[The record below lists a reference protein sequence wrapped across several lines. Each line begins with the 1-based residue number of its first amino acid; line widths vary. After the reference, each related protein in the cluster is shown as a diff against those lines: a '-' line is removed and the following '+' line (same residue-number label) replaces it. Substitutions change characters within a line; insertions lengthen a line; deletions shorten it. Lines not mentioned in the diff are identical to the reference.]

1 MQAAYSGT
9 LRGPPS
15 NPYLP
20 RSPSNLSQ
28 AAPNGGDDL
37 PTTGPTS
44 DPLAHSGW
52 LLKRTARRRTPAA
65 ASSTTLAKRLS
76 QSLLGGGS
84 GTESDLRKRHFR
96 LSAVATLPGTQG
108 ATVWWLAYHDSA
120 KRDAREKW
128 GVSAADITRVAR
140 APADPRAAEETRYG
154 CVVATVDRTLELF
167 APSQVVLDDWLR
179 ALDAA
184 RRVSKRNLAAANLPT
199 AARTLHLTGGMSR
212 ADLGDAHAELAID
225 NALAGMRRADSAH
238 ALAAIAA
245 RPNIARASVSL
256 VDMRTMQTATVAPD
270 VGTGPPQM
278 GKAGSVPALL
288 YAPSA
293 VQQQQ
298 QQPPQPLRVAT
309 HPAPST
315 AAMLAVPAADVCPV
329 SPDQARLNSALDE
342 LERLVLGGTG
352 SSGDPSPTDAFE
364 TMMKAVHASGQ
375 RDAPPPPRTEPLMTA
390 LDSELDAV
398 ARDLL
403 GAATGIEEHP
413 VEVATVTVA
422 ALPVSAPPL
431 SHEPNPERVVEL
443 PSRPLSTV
451 SAPPLSRPAS
461 SIIDAVGLQGHH
473 RTGSDAT
480 EATLFHAH
488 HDPAAP
494 VVALSSRS
502 SESAPASPALDGLPP
517 PKPPKRTISRVPAR
531 PRDSLPP
538 GNDED
543 GGENEGGGG
552 P

>member
-1 MQAAYSGT
+1 MHAACSGT

-15 NPYLP
+15 NLHLP

-28 AAPNGGDDL
+28 ATHNGGDDL
-37 PTTGPTS
+37 PATGPTS

-52 LLKRTARRRTPAA
+52 LLKRTARRRSPPAA
-65 ASSTTLAKRLS
+65 SSSTTLAKRLS

-96 LSAVATLPGTQG
+96 LSAVATLPSTQG
-108 ATVWWLAYHDSA
+108 ATVWWFAYHDSA

-154 CVVATVDRTLELF
+154 FVVATVDRTLELF

-184 RRVSKRNLAAANLPT
+184 RRVSKRNLAAVSLPA
-199 AARTLHLTGGMSR
+199 AARTLHPTGAMSR
-212 ADLGDAHAELAID
+212 ADSVGSTHAESAID
-225 NALAGMRRADSAH
+225 DALAGMRRADSAH
-238 ALAAIAA
+238 ALAATAA
-245 RPNIARASVSL
+245 RPSIARASVSL
-256 VDMRTMQTATVAPD
+256 ADLRAMQTATVAPD
-270 VGTGPPQM
+270 VGAAGQEV
-278 GKAGSVPALL
+278 GKSGSVLVLQRA
-288 YAPSA
+288 AP
-293 VQQQQ
+293 VVQQ
-298 QQPPQPLRVAT
+298 QQPPPSLRVAT
-309 HPAPST
+309 HPAP
-315 AAMLAVPAADVCPV
+315 AAAGMLVVPATDVSPV

-364 TMMKAVHASGQ
+364 TMMQAVHASGE
-375 RDAPPPPRTEPLMTA
+375 RDAPPPRTEPMMAA
-390 LDSELDAV
+390 LDAELDAV

-403 GAATGIEEHP
+403 GAATGIDEHP
-413 VEVATVTVA
+413 AEAAVTTAASPPSLPSHKPDPEPAVE
-422 ALPVSAPPL
+422 P
-431 SHEPNPERVVEL
+431 

-451 SAPPLSRPAS
+451 SAPPLSRPIS
-461 SIIDAVGLQGHH
+461 SISDTIDLPGHH

-494 VVALSSRS
+494 AFAPSSRS
-502 SESAPASPALDGLPP
+502 SESAPASPALDGLPL

-538 GNDED
+538 GED
-543 GGENEGGGG
+543 EGGDGEEG
-552 P
+552 EVRS